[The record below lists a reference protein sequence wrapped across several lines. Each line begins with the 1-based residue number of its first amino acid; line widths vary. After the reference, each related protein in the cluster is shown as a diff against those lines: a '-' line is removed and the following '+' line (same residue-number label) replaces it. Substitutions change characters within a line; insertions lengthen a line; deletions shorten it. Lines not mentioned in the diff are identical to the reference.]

1 MRSIRPLLAAACTGA
16 LVFTGCGQSA
26 DRATVRSTAERFLN
40 AYKADEGATA
50 CAALSQETRKA
61 LESQEQ
67 KPCAEAIGDV
77 KLEPGAV
84 KRVQVMLTNAKIDLA
99 GGESVFLSEQAAG
112 WRISALGCRPQGKPT
127 NSPMDCELEA

>member
-1 MRSIRPLLAAACTGA
+1 MRSARPLLAAVCTAA
-16 LVFTGCGQSA
+16 LTFTGCGQSDNRVA
-26 DRATVRSTAERFLN
+26 VRATTERFLA
-40 AYKADEGATA
+40 AYTADEGASA
-50 CAALSQETRKA
+50 CAALSQGTRKA

-77 KLEPGAV
+77 KLEAGAV
-84 KRVQVMLTNAKIDLA
+84 TRVQVTITNAKIDLA
-99 GGESVFLSEQAAG
+99 SGESVFLSEQAAG